1 MTTARLVQPFAVNT
15 LPGSAFAQIVLL
27 LVLQVS
33 QLLGVPQQQVLQL
46 LPQGLQSAAQA
57 ATQLHLQQRA
67 CHVFSEAH
75 RVLAFKQVCEDSQ
88 LHGSDKMRQLGA
100 LLNASH
106 SSCSQLYQ
114 CSCDEL
120 DSLVEVARAAGAL
133 GARLTGGRL
142 LGASGHMLFKRCVSL
157 LQWQHIVQLAGP
169 S

>member
-1 MTTARLVQPFAVNT
+1 M
-15 LPGSAFAQIVLL
+15 LL
-27 LVLQVS
+27 LMCQVS

-46 LPQGLQSAAQA
+46 LPQGLQSAAAA

-75 RVLAFKQVCEDSQ
+75 RVLAFTQVCEDTQ
-88 LHGSDKMRQLGA
+88 QQGSEKLQQLGA

-106 SSCSQLYQ
+106 SSCAQLYQ

-133 GARLTGGRL
+133 GARLTGEQL
-142 LGASGHMLFKRCVSL
+142 LGASEHTLFMKCIPAAAAPHS
-157 LQWQHIVQLAGP
+157 AAC
-169 S
+169 